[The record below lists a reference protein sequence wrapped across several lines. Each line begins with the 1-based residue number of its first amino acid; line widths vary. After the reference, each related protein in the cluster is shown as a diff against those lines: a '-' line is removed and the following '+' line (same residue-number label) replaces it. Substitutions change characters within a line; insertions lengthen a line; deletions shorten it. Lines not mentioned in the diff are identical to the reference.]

1 MKNTIKDMAT
11 EAVLRNFRNCNGS
24 LKLIS
29 DVIVSDVWNTVA
41 GSIMDFY
48 ETHLRNCVRD
58 EVAQKLK

>member
-1 MKNTIKDMAT
+1 MKNTIKDMVT
-11 EAVLRNFRNCNGS
+11 EAVLINFRNCNGS

-48 ETHLRNCVRD
+48 EMYLSNCVRD
-58 EVAQKLK
+58 EIAQKLK